1 MAVAHSGVERV
12 MMYEVRRSIRQLIR
26 DKQQHAWQVR
36 QRADVNMS
44 QQVSQ
49 EAPHFAKWPYPAA
62 DEIDAAM
69 RALRSGKVNYHT
81 GEQGRLFEA
90 EFAQFIGCKHAIALA
105 TGTVAL
111 ATALNTLGLGPG
123 DELITT
129 NRTLIAMTQCAV
141 ALGARPVIA
150 DVDHESQNL
159 TAETIRPMITP
170 RSKVIVAVHLAG
182 WPCEMDGIMQLAQER
197 GLKVVEDC
205 AQALGTRYKGRPVG
219 SIGDLAAFSFCPDGI
234 MTTGGEGGMLT
245 TNMTELWQLAS
256 GYQENNGRDAV
267 HNHEYP
273 NRSRCLPEL
282 LETNG
287 RMTEVQSA
295 IGRVALK
302 KVPSWVETRRKYA
315 AIFNEKLA
323 GLRGLRLALPQAHS
337 YHAYYKYYVF
347 VRPEHLRP
355 GWSRDR
361 ILQAICAEGVP
372 CSVGSCDDAYR
383 KKAFLMERRS
393 QARLPVAKE
402 LRECSLMFLVHPTLE
417 AENIQYACRV
427 IEKVV
432 AEATTPGNRA

>member
-1 MAVAHSGVERV
+1 
-12 MMYEVRRSIRQLIR
+12 
-26 DKQQHAWQVR
+26 
-36 QRADVNMS
+36 MS
-44 QQVSQ
+44 QQVNR

-69 RALRSGKVNYHT
+69 RTLRSGKVNYHT

-123 DELITT
+123 DELITS
-129 NRTLIAMTQCAV
+129 NRTLVAMTQCAV
-141 ALGARPVIA
+141 ALGVRPVIA

-159 TAETIRPMITP
+159 TAETVRPMITP
-170 RSKVIVAVHLAG
+170 RTKVIAAVHLAG
-182 WPCEMDGIMQLAQER
+182 WPCEMDGIMRLAREH

-205 AQALGTRYKGRPVG
+205 AQALGARYKGRPVG
-219 SIGDLAAFSFCPDGI
+219 SIGDFAAFSFCPDGI

-245 TNMTELWQLAS
+245 TNQTDLWQIAS
-256 GYQENNGRDAV
+256 GYQENNGGCDAV
-267 HNHEYP
+267 YDRAQS
-273 NRSRCLPEL
+273 NRFRCLPEL

-302 KVPSWVETRRKYA
+302 KVRGWVETRRKYA
-315 AIFNEKLA
+315 AIFNQRLA
-323 GLRGLRLALPQAHS
+323 RLKGLRLALPEAHS

-361 ILQAICAEGVP
+361 ILQTICAEGVP
-372 CSVGSCDDAYR
+372 CFVGSCDDTYR
-383 KKAFLMERRS
+383 KKAFLTERRS

-417 AENIQYACRV
+417 AKNIEYACRV

-432 AEATTPGNRA
+432 TDATTPGNRG